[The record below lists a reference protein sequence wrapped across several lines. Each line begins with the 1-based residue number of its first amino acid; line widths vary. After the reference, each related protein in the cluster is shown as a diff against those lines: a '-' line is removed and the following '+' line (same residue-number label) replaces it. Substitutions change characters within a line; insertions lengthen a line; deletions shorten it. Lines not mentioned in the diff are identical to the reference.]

1 MTNETILTMLKQG
14 LEIIT
19 DYMDEQSKTAKDLE
33 LMQYIETAEVF
44 IEREG
49 IVLEDVVSDQMLVS
63 MYAMWLPPSVADRA
77 SSKDVNQ
84 SVIVLPAGARP
95 SKYPASV
102 SSERYPVSVSAVI
115 LSLSLAKK

>member
-19 DYMDEQSKTAKDLE
+19 DYMDEQSKTAKNLE

-49 IVLEDVVSDQMLVS
+49 IILEDNVSDQMLVS
-63 MYAMWLPPSVADRA
+63 MYAMWLYDKR
-77 SSKDVNQ
+77 KTT
-84 SVIVLPAGARP
+84 G
-95 SKYPASV
+95 SKYTSYYIQNMPRML
-102 SSERYPVSVSAVI
+102 RYNLNNRLLQQKVRDDT
-115 LSLSLAKK
+115 

>member
-19 DYMDEQSKTAKDLE
+19 DYMDEESKSAKNLE

-49 IVLEDVVSDQMLVS
+49 IVLEDTVSDQMLVS
-63 MYAMWLPPSVADRA
+63 MYAMWLYDKR
-77 SSKDVNQ
+77 KTT
-84 SVIVLPAGARP
+84 G
-95 SKYPASV
+95 SKYTSYYIQNMPRML
-102 SSERYPVSVSAVI
+102 RYNLNNRLLQQKVRNDT
-115 LSLSLAKK
+115 